1 MDLGFSIQFSRG
13 NTNTSK
19 RAMLWLYPTDG
30 AEALSPVALFDEY
43 IEVPDIAEY
52 NTAEIYVS
60 LCVTR
65 LIAHISNR
73 VTAGDGQRIAELMLA
88 LNEHKIQ

>member
-19 RAMLWLYPTDG
+19 RAMLWLYPSDG
-30 AEALSPVALFDEY
+30 TEVLSPVALFDQY
-43 IEVPDIAEY
+43 IEVPDIADY

-60 LCVTR
+60 LCVNKMIEH
-65 LIAHISNR
+65 LSNI
-73 VTAGDGQRIAELMLA
+73 VQAGEGQRIVELMLA
-88 LNEHKIQ
+88 LNKHKIQ